1 MYPAL
6 CRPGSGRL
14 EPPLSAVLHEK
25 APVAVPAWPA
35 LLAVQLTLALAFV
48 AVGLTLAPP
57 RALDPAPAIEQR
69 LQALDLP
76 AAEAAVGAALAQ
88 LAVPGQLAPG
98 DEAAAEAALEAAA
111 QAAGLSLAGLSWA
124 SPRVEGAATRLPF
137 SLQLRGDPYGLPI
150 LLSGLAR
157 GPLDL
162 RVEAIDAMSAGG
174 HAANLR
180 VDLSFSRPVAP
191 PLDWLAGRL
200 SVAAPGAAAAVPV
213 LEDAGRLAAARAYG
227 AEADRRKQQS
237 LAAAQDAA
245 LRLAPALIR
254 LRSEGGR
261 LTWKPGASPRLR

>member
-57 RALDPAPAIEQR
+57 RALDPAPPIEQR

-76 AAEAAVGAALAQ
+76 ASEAAVGAALAQ

-124 SPRVEGAATRLPF
+124 SPRVEGASTRLPF

-191 PLDWLAGRL
+191 LGLVGRASGRGAGGRRPR
-200 SVAAPGAAAAVPV
+200 AG